1 MGWAVGLAALYL
13 ARPSNAF
20 YASGVLLAL
29 VGESLRLWASGHLD
43 KDQALTR
50 TGPYRWTRNPLYFGS
65 LFAGLGFALG
75 TGRPVLVVVVGLL
88 FVLVY
93 VPVMK
98 REARRLSERHA
109 EDYAEFAA
117 RVPLFWPRLPGSEN
131 GAGAFAWS
139 RVLENREHWSLL
151 GLVLVALALGAKLL
165 FL

>member
-1 MGWAVGLAALYL
+1 MWAA
-13 ARPSNAF
+13 
-20 YASGVLLAL
+20 
-29 VGESLRLWASGHLD
+29 GHLD

-50 TGPYRWTRNPLYFGS
+50 SGPYRWTRNPLYFGS
-65 LFAGLGFALG
+65 LFAGLGFALA
-75 TGRPVLVVVVGLL
+75 TGRLVLVVVVGLL

-109 EDYAEFAA
+109 EDYADFAD
-117 RVPLFWPRLPGSEN
+117 RVPLFWPRPPGSEN
-131 GAGAFAWS
+131 DAEAFAWS
-139 RVLENREHWSLL
+139 RVLRNREHWTLL